1 MAAGVCWHAD
11 DTSIWGLRVARD
23 TCSVRYTSLEGRK
36 LSMEK
41 VSVSATIKTPF
52 TTQDVQVIENLCEDL
67 ISMIQENIGRYESV
81 YARNTAEDI
90 LDCLIDIKVDI
101 SEWGKSNATL
111 MHDDGFCDPVTLGE
125 RNE

>member
-1 MAAGVCWHAD
+1 M
-11 DTSIWGLRVARD
+11 
-23 TCSVRYTSLEGRK
+23 
-36 LSMEK
+36 SMEK

-111 MHDDGFCDPVTLGE
+111 MHDDGFCDPVNLGE